1 MKIKLVGF
9 YDSLF
14 CGGLRKLSSI
24 VKQSYKDTELYLYS
38 PTGTGSLFKAH
49 FKDLSGECTSKIN
62 YEFLNKMKDADVIG
76 LSSMSNYSLL
86 GKKFIEEVKKI
97 NPSCYFV
104 WGGAHGIMDPEACF
118 PEADAVCVGEGEE
131 AFVDLLFQLNSP
143 EKKNLPGFWFKG
155 NDAIIKNP
163 HRPLISGEIMDK
175 IPYPDFS
182 DEVFYVDDTSL
193 RSCDKE
199 TYLANQGNNYMTVWS
214 QGCPF
219 KCSYCS
225 NTKFL
230 ENDKNYAKLRYP
242 SPEYFVNEL

>member
-62 YEFLNKMKDADVIG
+62 PEFLNKMKDADVIG

-97 NPSCYFV
+97 N
-104 WGGAHGIMDPEACF
+104 
-118 PEADAVCVGEGEE
+118 
-131 AFVDLLFQLNSP
+131 
-143 EKKNLPGFWFKG
+143 
-155 NDAIIKNP
+155 
-163 HRPLISGEIMDK
+163 
-175 IPYPDFS
+175 
-182 DEVFYVDDTSL
+182 
-193 RSCDKE
+193 
-199 TYLANQGNNYMTVWS
+199 
-214 QGCPF
+214 
-219 KCSYCS
+219 
-225 NTKFL
+225 FL
-230 ENDKNYAKLRYP
+230 K
-242 SPEYFVNEL
+242 